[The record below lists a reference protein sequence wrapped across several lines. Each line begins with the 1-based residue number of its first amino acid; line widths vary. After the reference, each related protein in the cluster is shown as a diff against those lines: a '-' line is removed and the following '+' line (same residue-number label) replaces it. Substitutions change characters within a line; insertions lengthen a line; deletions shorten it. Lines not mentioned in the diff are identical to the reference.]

1 VVHGQPS
8 GDLCVDELDGAVR
21 IIANLGHFLGN
32 SGYADVAFPLALQVI
47 DSHEQTP
54 SRDLVVAMANTSRMM
69 TSTRP
74 EVALTLI
81 ARAEALARELGDEE
95 AMGRVL
101 IRKGSLG
108 LAHYGTDE
116 RTRATIEGGIA
127 HLRSS
132 GALDWRNWYYN
143 LALCCIELGDLAEAE
158 RLAELRLRAE
168 QEGLTEGEGWTEFL
182 FGTLCGVRGQIAEAA
197 EWFQR
202 AALREEENGMP
213 AHAEGTWTL
222 ASLYQSS
229 IGRLDEAS
237 TSIRRSRTLAELTGT
252 PPSRPHAE
260 EIRIDALSGRYEEA
274 LYGASRWFQG
284 VHRMPSVASE
294 TGQAHLAGEAAHLS
308 GFLLV
313 LLAVATSWAGLGS
326 PDLACLL
333 VASAPSLLEQTKFN
347 AWAELGDTA
356 RWEDL
361 RSRTCQDAEPVRISL
376 QQAFDDT
383 AARLLADRAPQSQ

>member
-1 VVHGQPS
+1 MLAQSGLSWNGSRTLLDRRCTESLVGCPRAVVHGQPS

-168 QEGLTEGEGWTEFL
+168 QVGLTEGEGWTEFL
-182 FGTLCGVRGQIAEAA
+182 FGTTVWCV
-197 EWFQR
+197 W
-202 AALREEENGMP
+202 P
-213 AHAEGTWTL
+213 
-222 ASLYQSS
+222 S
-229 IGRLDEAS
+229 
-237 TSIRRSRTLAELTGT
+237 GT
-252 PPSRPHAE
+252 PG
-260 EIRIDALSGRYEEA
+260 IWV
-274 LYGASRWFQG
+274 GASIIF
-284 VHRMPSVASE
+284 H
-294 TGQAHLAGEAAHLS
+294 GQS
-308 GFLLV
+308 
-313 LLAVATSWAGLGS
+313 
-326 PDLACLL
+326 
-333 VASAPSLLEQTKFN
+333 
-347 AWAELGDTA
+347 
-356 RWEDL
+356 
-361 RSRTCQDAEPVRISL
+361 
-376 QQAFDDT
+376 
-383 AARLLADRAPQSQ
+383 